1 MVSFVYWQMHLSEL
15 LNFRTP
21 ELLKTSLN
29 TMHILVSRF
38 SAFGDVAM
46 TVPVLWTVARC
57 YPQHRFTVL
66 SRESMR
72 PLFLQMPD
80 NVAFCGVD
88 LKAERYKGPWG
99 MVRLYRE
106 LRNELHFDAVADLHD
121 VLRTKI
127 LRTCARLNGLRVACI
142 DKGRGEKKQLTRPQN
157 KVMKQ
162 LSTSFDH
169 YRDVFASLGLPIEQI
184 DFTSIYGEKG
194 RGDFSRVEEFLPP
207 RGEEKKW
214 VGIAPF
220 AAHQGKIYPLEL
232 MEQVV
237 ARLDEAGVQM
247 FLFGAG
253 DKEVSVLRQWADK
266 YPHAFLPEGL
276 RMERELILM
285 SHLDAMVSMDSA
297 NMHLASLVH
306 TPVVSIWGATHP
318 YCGFMGYG
326 QRAENAVQVD
336 DLACRPCSVF
346 GNKPC
351 LHGDYRCLTRIT
363 PEMVVK
369 RVLEVCKA

>member
-1 MVSFVYWQMHLSEL
+1 MHL
-15 LNFRTP
+15 
-21 ELLKTSLN
+21 
-29 TMHILVSRF
+29 LVTRF

-46 TVPVLWTVARC
+46 TIPVLWTVARQ
-57 YPQHRFTVL
+57 YPEHHFTVL

-72 PLFLQMPD
+72 PLFLQMPE
-80 NVAFCGVD
+80 NVSFRGVN
-88 LKAERYKGPWG
+88 LKDEHYKGPWG

-106 LRNELHFDAVADLHD
+106 LRKELHFDAMADLHD

-127 LRTCARLNGLRVACI
+127 LRTCARLSGVRVACI
-142 DKGRGEKKQLTRPQN
+142 NKGKAEKKQLTRSEN

-162 LSTSFDH
+162 LPTSFDH
-169 YRDVFASLGLPIEQI
+169 YRDVFTALGFPIERI
-184 DFTSIYGEKG
+184 EFTSIYGKE
-194 RGDFSRVEEFLPP
+194 RGDFSRVEERILP
-207 RGEEKKW
+207 RREKEKW

-220 AAHQGKIYPLEL
+220 AAHKGKIYPLEQ
-232 MEQVV
+232 MEKVV
-237 ARLDEAGVQM
+237 ALLNAEENVRM

-253 DKEVSVLRQWADK
+253 EKEMNVLKDWTQK
-266 YPHAFLPEGL
+266 YPRAVIPEGL

-285 SHLDAMVSMDSA
+285 SHLDVMVSMDSA
-297 NMHLASLVH
+297 NMHLASLVN

-326 QRAENAVQVD
+326 QSEKNAVQIN
-336 DLACRPCSVF
+336 DLPCRPCSVF

-351 LHGDYRCLTRIT
+351 LHGDYRCLARIT

-369 RVLEVCKA
+369 KISDCLD

>member
-1 MVSFVYWQMHLSEL
+1 MHL
-15 LNFRTP
+15 
-21 ELLKTSLN
+21 
-29 TMHILVSRF
+29 LVTRF

-46 TVPVLWTVARC
+46 TVPVLCTVARV

-72 PLFLQMPD
+72 PLFAQMPD

-106 LRNELHFDAVADLHD
+106 LSKELHFDTVADLHD

-127 LRTCARLNGLRVACI
+127 LRTCANLCGKRTAHI
-142 DKGRGEKKQLTRPQN
+142 DKGKGEKRLLTRPEG

-162 LSTSFDH
+162 LATSFDH
-169 YRDVFASLGLPIEQI
+169 YRDVFATLGLPIERVE
-184 DFTSIYGEKG
+184 FTSIYGEEK
-194 RGDFSRVEEFLPP
+194 RGNFSLVEEFLPP
-207 RGEEKKW
+207 CREEKKW

-237 ARLDEAGVQM
+237 ARLDKEGVQM

-253 DKEVSVLRQWADK
+253 EREVSVLRQWAEK
-266 YPHAFLPEGL
+266 YPMAFLPEGL

-297 NMHLASLVH
+297 NMHLASLVN

-326 QRAENAVQVD
+326 QKLENALQVK
-336 DLACRPCSVF
+336 DLECRPCSVF

-363 PEMVVK
+363 PEMVVNK
-369 RVLEVCKA
+369 VLEVCRP

>member
-1 MVSFVYWQMHLSEL
+1 MH
-15 LNFRTP
+15 F
-21 ELLKTSLN
+21 
-29 TMHILVSRF
+29 LVTRF

-46 TVPVLWTVARC
+46 TVPVLWTVAHR

-66 SRESMR
+66 SRDSMR
-72 PLFLQMPD
+72 PLFLRMPD
-80 NVAFCGVD
+80 NVAFRGVD
-88 LKAERYKGPWG
+88 LKAEHYKGPLG

-106 LRNELHFDAVADLHD
+106 LSKELAFDAVADLHD

-127 LRTCARLNGLRVACI
+127 LRTCARLCGKRVACI
-142 DKGRGEKKQLTRPQN
+142 DKGRAEKKLLTRPKR

-162 LSTSFDH
+162 LATSFDH
-169 YRDVFASLGLPIEQI
+169 YRDVFSALGLPIEKME
-184 DFTSIYGEKG
+184 FTSIYGEG
-194 RGDFSRVEEFLPP
+194 RRGDFSLVREFLPA
-207 RGEEKKW
+207 RREEKKW

-237 ARLDEAGVQM
+237 ARLDEEGVQM

-253 DKEVSVLRQWADK
+253 QRELSVLRQWAEK
-266 YPHAFLPEGL
+266 YPMAFLPEGL
-276 RMERELILM
+276 RMECELILM

-297 NMHLASLVH
+297 NMHLASIVH

-326 QRAENAVQVD
+326 QKAENALQIT

-351 LHGDYRCLTRIT
+351 LYGDYRCLTRIT
-363 PEMVVK
+363 PEMVENKVM
-369 RVLEVCKA
+369 EVCKS

>member
-1 MVSFVYWQMHLSEL
+1 MHL
-15 LNFRTP
+15 
-21 ELLKTSLN
+21 
-29 TMHILVSRF
+29 LVTRF

-46 TVPVLWTVARC
+46 TVPVLITVARQ

-72 PLFLQMPD
+72 PLFLQMPE
-80 NVAFCGVD
+80 NVAFRGVD
-88 LKAERYKGPWG
+88 LKAERYKGIFG
-99 MVRLYRE
+99 MVRLFRE
-106 LRNELHFDAVADLHD
+106 LRKELHFDAVADLHD

-127 LRTCARLNGLRVACI
+127 LRTCAQMCGIRVACI
-142 DKGRGEKKQLTRPQN
+142 DKGRKEKELLTRPQG

-162 LSTSFDH
+162 LPTSFDH
-169 YRDVFASLGLPIEQI
+169 YREVFSALGLTIEQI
-184 DFTSIYGEKG
+184 EFTSVYGEKE
-194 RGDFSRVEEFLPP
+194 RGDFFRVQEFLPP

-220 AAHQGKIYPLEL
+220 AAHKGKIYPLEQ

-237 ARLDEAGVQM
+237 ALLNERADVRVY
-247 FLFGAG
+247 LFGAG
-253 DKEVSVLRQWADK
+253 EKEMSVLRKWAAK
-266 YPHAFLPEGL
+266 YPRAIIPEGL

-297 NMHLASLVH
+297 NMHLASLVN

-326 QRAENAVQVD
+326 QKAENAVQIE
-336 DLACRPCSVF
+336 DLDCRPCSVF

-363 PEMVVK
+363 PEMIVAKVVD
-369 RVLEVCKA
+369 VCGLSQA

>member
-1 MVSFVYWQMHLSEL
+1 
-15 LNFRTP
+15 
-21 ELLKTSLN
+21 
-29 TMHILVSRF
+29 MHILVARF

-46 TVPVLWTVARC
+46 TVPVLFTVARQ
-57 YPQHRFTVL
+57 YPQHHFTVL

-72 PLFLQMPD
+72 PLFLQMPE
-80 NVAFCGVD
+80 NVSFRGVN
-88 LKAERYKGPWG
+88 LKDERYKGPWG

-106 LRNELHFDAVADLHD
+106 LRKEVHFDAMADLHD

-127 LRTCARLNGLRVACI
+127 LRTCARMCGVRVATI
-142 DKGRGEKKQLTRPQN
+142 DKGREEKKLLTRPQG

-162 LSTSFDH
+162 LPTSFDH
-169 YRDVFASLGLPIEQI
+169 YREVFEDLGLPVEQI
-184 DFTSIYGEKG
+184 EFTTIYGEKG
-194 RGDFSRVEEFLPP
+194 RGDFSRVQEFLLP

-214 VGIAPF
+214 IGIAPF

-237 ARLDEAGVQM
+237 ALLDGRADVRM

-253 DKEVSVLRQWADK
+253 EKEMSVLREWAAK
-266 YPHAFLPEGL
+266 YPHAIIPEGL

-297 NMHLASLVH
+297 NMHLASLVN

-326 QRAENAVQVD
+326 QKAENAVQIEA
-336 DLACRPCSVF
+336 LECRPCSVF

-369 RVLEVCKA
+369 KVLEVCRP

>member
-1 MVSFVYWQMHLSEL
+1 MHL
-15 LNFRTP
+15 
-21 ELLKTSLN
+21 
-29 TMHILVSRF
+29 LVTRF

-46 TVPVLWTVARC
+46 TVPVLWTVAHQ
-57 YPQHRFTVL
+57 YPQHQFTVL

-72 PLFLQMPD
+72 PLFLQMPA
-80 NVAFCGVD
+80 NVQFRGVN
-88 LKAERYKGPWG
+88 LKDDRYKGPWG

-106 LRNELHFDAVADLHD
+106 LRRELHFDVVADLHD

-127 LRTCARLNGLRVACI
+127 LRTCARLGGVRVAFI
-142 DKGRGEKKQLTRPQN
+142 DKGKKEKKQLIRPQN

-162 LSTSFDH
+162 LPTSFDH
-169 YRDVFASLGLPIEQI
+169 YCEVFAALGLPV
-184 DFTSIYGEKG
+184 DALNFTSIYGAV
-194 RGDFSRVEEFLPP
+194 RGDFSRIQEFVPS
-207 RGEEKKW
+207 RQAEEKW
-214 VGIAPF
+214 IGIAPF
-220 AAHQGKIYPLEL
+220 AAHQGKIYPLEQ

-237 ARLDEAGVQM
+237 ALLDKEPDVRM

-253 DKEVSVLRQWADK
+253 EKEMNILKGWAQK
-266 YPHAFLPEGL
+266 YPRALIPEGL

-285 SHLDAMVSMDSA
+285 SHLDVMLSMDSA

-326 QRAENAVQVD
+326 QLPANALQIA
-336 DLACRPCSVF
+336 DLDCRPCSVF

-351 LHGDYRCLTRIT
+351 LHGDYRCLARIS
-363 PEMVVK
+363 PEVVAK
-369 RVLEVCKA
+369 KLLEFGG

>member
-1 MVSFVYWQMHLSEL
+1 
-15 LNFRTP
+15 
-21 ELLKTSLN
+21 
-29 TMHILVSRF
+29 MHILVARF

-46 TVPVLWTVARC
+46 TVPVLWTVARQF
-57 YPQHRFTVL
+57 PEHRFTVL

-72 PLFLQMPD
+72 PLFLQMPE
-80 NVAFCGVD
+80 NVSFRGVN
-88 LKAERYKGPWG
+88 LKDGRYKGPWG

-106 LRNELHFDAVADLHD
+106 LRKELHFDAVADLHD

-142 DKGRGEKKQLTRPQN
+142 DKGRSEKKQLTRPEG

-162 LSTSFDH
+162 LATSFDH
-169 YRDVFASLGLPIEQI
+169 YRDVFASLGLPVEQI
-184 DFTSIYGEKG
+184 DFTSIYGEKR

-207 RGEEKKW
+207 RGEEEKW

-220 AAHQGKIYPLEL
+220 AAHQGKIYPLGQ

-237 ARLDEAGVQM
+237 ALLDKEPDVRM

-253 DKEVSVLRQWADK
+253 EKEMNVLKEWAQR
-266 YPHAFLPEGL
+266 YPHAVIPEGL

-285 SHLDAMVSMDSA
+285 SHLDVMVSMDSA

-326 QRAENAVQVD
+326 QRAENALQIG
-336 DLACRPCSVF
+336 DLECRPCSVF

-351 LHGDYRCLTRIT
+351 LHGDYRCLTRIA
-363 PEMVVK
+363 PQMVVNK
-369 RVLEVCKA
+369 VLEVCKA

>member
-1 MVSFVYWQMHLSEL
+1 
-15 LNFRTP
+15 
-21 ELLKTSLN
+21 
-29 TMHILVSRF
+29 MHILVIRF

-46 TVPVLWTVARC
+46 TIPVLSTVARQ
-57 YPQHRFTVL
+57 YPQHQFTVL

-72 PLFLQMPD
+72 PLFLQMPE
-80 NVAFCGVD
+80 NVTFRGVD
-88 LKAERYKGPWG
+88 LKAECYKGIFG
-99 MVRLYRE
+99 MVHLFRE
-106 LRNELHFDAVADLHD
+106 LHKEFHFDAVADLHD

-127 LRTCARLNGLRVACI
+127 LRTCARMCGIRVACI
-142 DKGRGEKKQLTRPQN
+142 DKGRKEKKLLTRPHD

-162 LSTSFDH
+162 LPTSFDH
-169 YRDVFASLGLPIEQI
+169 YREVFTSLNLPIEQI
-184 DFTSIYGEKG
+184 EFTSVYGEKE
-194 RGDFSRVEEFLPP
+194 RGDFSRVEEILPP

-214 VGIAPF
+214 IGIAPF
-220 AAHQGKIYPLEL
+220 AAHQGKIYPLEQ

-237 ARLDEAGVQM
+237 ALLNDRADVRM

-253 DKEVSVLRQWADK
+253 AKEMSVLQEWASK
-266 YPHAFLPEGL
+266 YPHAIIPDGL

-285 SHLDAMVSMDSA
+285 SHLDVMVSMDSA
-297 NMHLASLVH
+297 NMHLASLVN

-326 QRAENAVQVD
+326 QKTENALQID
-336 DLACRPCSVF
+336 DLECRPCSVF

-363 PEMVVK
+363 PEMVVQK
-369 RVLEVCKA
+369 VLDVCGLS

>member
-1 MVSFVYWQMHLSEL
+1 MHLL
-15 LNFRTP
+15 
-21 ELLKTSLN
+21 
-29 TMHILVSRF
+29 ISRF

-46 TVPVLWTVARC
+46 TVPVLWTVAHQ
-57 YPQHRFTVL
+57 YPQHKFTVL

-72 PLFLQMPD
+72 PLFLQMPE
-80 NVAFCGVD
+80 NVNFRGVN
-88 LKAERYKGPWG
+88 LKEKRYKGPWG

-106 LRNELHFDAVADLHD
+106 LRKELHFDVMADLHD

-127 LRTCARLNGLRVACI
+127 LRTCARLNGVRVAYI
-142 DKGRGEKKQLTRPQN
+142 DKGKAGKKLLTRPEN

-162 LSTSFDH
+162 LPTSFDH
-169 YRDVFASLGLPIEQI
+169 YRDVFAILGLPIKQI
-184 DFTSIYGEKG
+184 EFTSIYGKET
-194 RGDFSRVEEFLPP
+194 GDFSRIQEFLPA
-207 RGEEKKW
+207 RREKEKW

-220 AAHQGKIYPLEL
+220 AAHKGKIYPLEQ

-237 ARLDEAGVQM
+237 ALLSQEPDVRI

-253 DKEVSVLRQWADK
+253 EEEMATLKKWAEK
-266 YPHAFLPEGL
+266 YPSTFIPEGL

-285 SHLDAMVSMDSA
+285 SHLDVMVSMDSA

-326 QRAENAVQVD
+326 QNEKNTLQLN
-336 DLACRPCSVF
+336 DLSCRPCSVF

-351 LHGDYRCLTRIT
+351 MHGDYRCLTHIS
-363 PEMVVK
+363 PSMVIK
-369 RVLEVCKA
+369 KILDVCHKKVRN

>member
-1 MVSFVYWQMHLSEL
+1 MHL
-15 LNFRTP
+15 
-21 ELLKTSLN
+21 
-29 TMHILVSRF
+29 LVTRF

-46 TVPVLWTVARC
+46 TVPVLWTVARQ
-57 YPQHRFTVL
+57 YPEHRFTVL
-66 SRESMR
+66 SRESMH
-72 PLFLQMPD
+72 PLFLQMPE
-80 NVAFCGVD
+80 NVSFRGVN
-88 LKAERYKGPWG
+88 LKDERYKGPMG

-106 LRNELHFDAVADLHD
+106 LRKELHFDAVADLHD

-127 LRTCARLNGLRVACI
+127 LRTCARLCGVRVACI
-142 DKGRGEKKQLTRPQN
+142 DKGRSEKKQLIRPEN

-162 LSTSFDH
+162 LATSFDH
-169 YRDVFASLGLPIEQI
+169 YRDVFATLGLPIEQI
-184 DFTSIYGEKG
+184 EFTSIYGKE
-194 RGDFSRVEEFLPP
+194 RGDFSRVEEKILP
-207 RGEEKKW
+207 RREKEKW

-220 AAHQGKIYPLEL
+220 AAHKGKIYPLGQ

-237 ARLDEAGVQM
+237 ALLDKEEDVRM

-253 DKEVSVLRQWADK
+253 EKEMNVLKEWAQK
-266 YPHAFLPEGL
+266 YPHAVIPEGL

-285 SHLDAMVSMDSA
+285 SHLDVMVSMDSA
-297 NMHLASLVH
+297 NMHLASLVN

-326 QRAENAVQVD
+326 QRAENALQIN

-351 LHGDYRCLTRIT
+351 LHGDYRCLARII
-363 PEMVVK
+363 PEMVVE
-369 RVLEVCKA
+369 RVKSVVNP